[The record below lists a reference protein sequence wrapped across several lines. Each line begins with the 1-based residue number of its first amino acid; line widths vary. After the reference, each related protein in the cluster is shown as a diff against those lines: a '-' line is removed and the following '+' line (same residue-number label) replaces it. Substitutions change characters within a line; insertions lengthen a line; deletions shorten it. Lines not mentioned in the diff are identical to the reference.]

1 LKHDSGIGP
10 RPVKNSNRFQF
21 ISWIVF
27 RKEGQRGCSYV
38 NARLLLGW
46 SIASL
51 FLFRVF
57 SAWIVELS
65 PQEAYY
71 WNYAMHPAFSY
82 YDHPP
87 MVAWV
92 IRAGTYFLGNTELG
106 VRLGGLFLSLGSTW
120 IVYLLGRLWFSRRAG
135 LWAALLFHLI
145 PLYFLYGLI
154 ITPDVP
160 LIFFWLMTLYLISIS
175 LLNDKE
181 WGWYLAGIFF
191 GLSMLSKYTAA
202 FLILSTLLFLLV
214 DRHYRHWLWR
224 KGPYV
229 ALFIAFLI
237 FSPVVIWNYQ
247 HDWISF
253 GFQFTER
260 LKENNVDPII
270 GFLEFLGVQI
280 GVLFPTLFAGLLAVL
295 VISIALA
302 VKKGESRWKLVFVF
316 SLPMLAFFT
325 YYSTQSLVKPNW
337 TLPGYLSLLLAVYPC
352 YRHFRFKTTG
362 RVRTIG
368 QAVIFVSLY
377 GLPFMFVIALY
388 HNYAGLP
395 YVPLNKWVSGWEE
408 LGRIVKTEKR
418 TFETEAGKPVF
429 LLGMDKYYIA
439 SELAFYTDNVQ
450 DTYAR
455 NIIGKQA
462 MAYEYWDKVDPR
474 GHNALAVHRKIPELG
489 ILKRYFTRVDENIR
503 RIPIMRQGR
512 IVQHFYIVKCY
523 GYLNLK
529 FPLTK

>member
-1 LKHDSGIGP
+1 MKHDSGIGP
-10 RPVKNSNRFQF
+10 RSVKNSNRFQS
-21 ISWIVF
+21 ISQIVF

-92 IRAGTYFLGNTELG
+92 IRAGTLFLGNTELG

-145 PLYFLYGLI
+145 PLYFVYGLI

-302 VKKGESRWKLVFVF
+302 AKKGESRWKLVFVF

-503 RIPIMRQGR
+503 RIPIKRQGR
-512 IVQHFYIVKCY
+512 IVQHFYIDKCY
-523 GYLNLK
+523 VYLNLK